1 MAKKKS
7 QREIAEERAAAQ
19 GEMVNSFQE
28 AGMNA
33 IRSLD
38 MNYLVE
44 GKEYEVPTDYKIA
57 KLPITGSTTMYCVV
71 ILTDGTYFPIGCLTR
86 GAKPADGSDYVR
98 PSGTVVEKA
107 QEYGSMDEFWKN
119 EMAGKKFKATKKT
132 PVIAEAFS
140 GEGTQTINVWTLDFV
155 A

>member
-19 GEMVNSFQE
+19 GEVVNSFKD

-44 GKEYEVPTDYKIA
+44 GKEYEVPTDYKIV
-57 KLPITGSTTMYCVV
+57 KLPITGSTTQYCVV
-71 ILTDGTYFPIGCLTR
+71 ILEDGTYFPIGCLTR

-98 PSGTVVEKA
+98 PSGTVVAKC
-107 QEYGSMDEFWKN
+107 QEYATMDEFWQN

-132 PVIAEAFS
+132 VVTAEAFD
-140 GEGTQTINVWTLDFV
+140 GEGTREVNVWTLDFV